1 VIPFIIYHNID
12 NQLTLLNNHVLKM
25 ILWTIVCVALAIF
38 MFIENDNIWV
48 NEDEYK
54 KMKCKD
60 L

>member
-1 VIPFIIYHNID
+1 
-12 NQLTLLNNHVLKM
+12 M